1 MVVVTALIA
10 LLLAI
15 QGSNALANLALLTFS
30 GLSQLVPSIV
40 AALRRSGPVIHAWS
54 AVAGL
59 VAGVAVV
66 ATLTFTSLAVG
77 TWNVGVIGLGV
88 NIVVVAIVEAVLR
101 ASRGAPLPHQPVS
114 TGGVA

>member
-15 QGSNALANLALLTFS
+15 QGANALANLALLTFS

-66 ATLTFTSLAVG
+66 AMLTFTSLAVG

-88 NIVVVAIVEAVLR
+88 NIVVVASVEAVLR
-101 ASRGAPLPHQPVS
+101 ASRVAPLPQQSVS
-114 TGGVA
+114 TGAIA